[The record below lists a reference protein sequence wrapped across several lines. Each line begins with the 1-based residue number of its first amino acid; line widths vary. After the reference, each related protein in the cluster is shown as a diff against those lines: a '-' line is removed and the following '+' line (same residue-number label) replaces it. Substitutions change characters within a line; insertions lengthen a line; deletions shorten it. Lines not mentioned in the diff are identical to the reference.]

1 MRKTRP
7 RHTIVRMPYRK
18 YISSREAAFERQ
30 EQLAQNERREY
41 RKQMERFRQIEQRVE
56 AMQNGISRQ
65 DPHGGRL
72 LKKKMKAV
80 KSQEHRFEREKEDM
94 TQAPDMEKAI
104 FVKITPETR
113 IPNGKIVLDY
123 TQETLSAGGRV
134 LASHISLRI
143 AGPEKICIVGRNGAG
158 KTTLLKQI
166 ASLLLSRPDLKAAY
180 MPQDYEE
187 LLNMDQN
194 PVEFLSD
201 KGDKAEQ
208 TMIRTYLG
216 SMRYTADEM
225 SHCIRELSG
234 GQKAKLL
241 FLKMSLDGCNV
252 LILDEPTRNFSPLSG
267 PVIRQ
272 VLKSFDGAII
282 SISHDRKYI
291 GEVVSAVY
299 ELTENG
305 LYRRV

>member
-1 MRKTRP
+1 
-7 RHTIVRMPYRK
+7 
-18 YISSREAAFERQ
+18 
-30 EQLAQNERREY
+30 
-41 RKQMERFRQIEQRVE
+41 
-56 AMQNGISRQ
+56 
-65 DPHGGRL
+65 
-72 LKKKMKAV
+72 
-80 KSQEHRFEREKEDM
+80 
-94 TQAPDMEKAI
+94 
-104 FVKITPETR
+104 
-113 IPNGKIVLDY
+113 
-123 TQETLSAGGRV
+123 
-134 LASHISLRI
+134 
-143 AGPEKICIVGRNGAG
+143 
-158 KTTLLKQI
+158 
-166 ASLLLSRPDLKAAY
+166 

-299 ELTENG
+299 ELTQNG
-305 LYRRV
+305 LYKRV